1 MDSDTLV
8 IFCALEIVRVCAGKA
23 AIARVLTGLGA
34 LMRVPV
40 VTGVVVSHEV
50 IKSMAVVII
59 VNNDSIDSRAD

>member
-1 MDSDTLV
+1 MDADTLV
-8 IFCALEIVRVCAGKA
+8 VFCAFKVFRVCAGKT
-23 AIARVLTGLGA
+23 AIARVLTGVCA